1 MRPQPRRCAEAYF
14 ELGLIALAEERV
26 EQGVN
31 DLQKAISCDPQL
43 APAHY
48 RLGLAYQ
55 RLGNSVLAKEELDRF
70 RSLKDQQRYHAQVL
84 QSLSSMG
91 R

>member
-1 MRPQPRRCAEAYF
+1 MRLNPIFAEAHF
-14 ELGLIALAEERV
+14 ELGLIAFAEGRT
-26 EQGVN
+26 EQGVRA
-31 DLQKAISCDPQL
+31 LQKAISLDPQL

-55 RLGNSVLAKEELDRF
+55 RLGNAVLSKKELDQF
-70 RSLKDQQRYHAQVL
+70 RTLKNQERYRGQVL
-84 QSLSSMG
+84 ESLSAMG